1 MKAPGSYNRGI
12 HPYRNQPMA
21 GCCSEDDAHL
31 ARMRESQKRV
41 LWMVLFLNA
50 AMFVGEFTAGWIAGS
65 TALLAD
71 SLDMLGDTMV
81 YALSLAVIAQGAR
94 AKALSAGFKGAI
106 MLGFGVL
113 VAVQLVFK
121 LIYGLPP
128 QASLMAVVGAL
139 ALVGNIVCLALLT
152 RHREDD
158 VNMSSVWVCS
168 RNDLVANSGVILAAA
183 LVAWTQSIWPDL
195 LIGAAIAGLFLRSS
209 IGVLGEART
218 AYHAAGR
225 DNAPLADGHG

>member
-1 MKAPGSYNRGI
+1 
-12 HPYRNQPMA
+12 MA

-41 LWMVLFLNA
+41 LWIVLALNA
-50 AMFVGEFTAGWIAGS
+50 VMFVAEFGAGWIAGS

-71 SLDMLGDTMV
+71 SLDMLGDTLV
-81 YALSLAVIAQGAR
+81 YGLSLAVIAQGAR

-128 QASLMAVVGAL
+128 HATLMAGVGVLAL
-139 ALVGNIVCLALLT
+139 AGNVVCLVLLT
-152 RHREDD
+152 RHRDDD

-168 RNDLVANSGVILAAA
+168 RNDLFANSGVIVAAA
-183 LVAWTQSIWPDL
+183 LVAFTQSIWPDL
-195 LIGAAIAGLFLRSS
+195 IVGAAIAALFLRSS
-209 IGVLGEART
+209 IGVLGDARN
-218 AYHAAGR
+218 AYRDVPTGEPLRHGR
-225 DNAPLADGHG
+225 G